1 VVGISQQFKG
11 VTTDMAILG
20 SHGLSV
26 HSPFTDAFD
35 MTFPL
40 ERAHD
45 VEALLRPHL
54 LDVGASVEFPGCW
67 RVPRL
72 VQSLSGPPVAS
83 GGQRDTPTVRTK
95 ALPSVFSLGVSGGA
109 CASFRLLGI
118 WNNLLADLWTIEHRV
133 TRLHATADSPLSGPA
148 SIAAVV
154 AAGRAGGLHLS
165 RKALNPRHVKRY
177 DELDARG
184 ECAGGVYLG
193 NPKAEVRGLV
203 YCKRNETESR
213 GLPDPGPLT
222 RTEIRLSID
231 GITLRD
237 VSDPSAIFWHYAR
250 EILAPPPGVPDWI
263 AGDTGFLIEPR
274 EERSL
279 WDRLRL
285 KVETWHDLLELGL
298 LADQAGPY
306 GRVGLLKLIASTLGV
321 TIPVPAGA
329 YWTPRAGVTS

>member
-1 VVGISQQFKG
+1 
-11 VTTDMAILG
+11 MAILG
-20 SHGLSV
+20 PHGLSV

-45 VEALLRPHL
+45 VETLLRPHL
-54 LDVGASVEFPGCW
+54 LDVGASADFPGCW

-83 GGQRDTPTVRTK
+83 GGKRDTPTVRTK
-95 ALPSVFSLGVSGGA
+95 SLPSVFSLGVSGGA
-109 CASFRLLGI
+109 CSSFRVLGI
-118 WNNLLADLWTIEHRV
+118 WNSLLADLWTIPHHV
-133 TRLHATADSPLSGPA
+133 TRLHATADAPLSGPA

-154 AAGRAGGLHLS
+154 SAGRAGGLHLS

-177 DELDARG
+177 DELDVRG

-203 YCKRNETESR
+203 YCKRNETEVR

-237 VSDPSAIFWHYAR
+237 VSNPSAIFWHYAR
-250 EILAPPPGVPDWI
+250 ELLAPPPGAEDWT
-263 AGDTGFLIEPR
+263 AGDTGFLVEPR
-274 EERSL
+274 EERSI

-298 LADQAGPY
+298 MADQAGPY

-321 TIPVPAGA
+321 VIPVPDGA
-329 YWTPRAGVTS
+329 HWKPRAGVPS